1 MRTAWSATEGL
12 VPSFEFALAGTP
24 CDQVL
29 NEGRACFHRQG
40 VAELFPREAGF
51 EAYLGMPIVA
61 SDGRVLGHLAL
72 WNKQPLGDEVLVD
85 RVYRIFLARAGG
97 DRAHAGAGARCGGG
111 APDAIKLIAHPAGR
125 AGATGRFDLNIAARA
140 DGMDQRRHL
149 ARDLACQVA
158 QGPQPPGQRA
168 SAASVSGRARRGAIA
183 SRSGLGRDRPVGRA
197 GHRRSGLAQRR
208 QEVHQL
214 ELPALRP
221 RPAAARRG
229 TR

>member
-85 RVYRIFLARAGG
+85 RVYRIFLARAAAEIE
-97 DRAHAGAGARCGGG
+97 RMQA
-111 APDAIKLIAHPAGR
+111 L
-125 AGATGRFDLNIAARA
+125 ARA
-140 DGMDQRRHL
+140 
-149 ARDLACQVA
+149 
-158 QGPQPPGQRA
+158 
-168 SAASVSGRARRGAIA
+168 
-183 SRSGLGRDRPVGRA
+183 
-197 GHRRSGLAQRR
+197 
-208 QEVHQL
+208 
-214 ELPALRP
+214 
-221 RPAAARRG
+221 AAAERLMLLN
-229 TR
+229 